1 MVATLDYGYL
11 STPTGMLNIAEI
23 VSLIAAL
30 ISVAF
35 TSRPYSELADNLKWI
50 YPDLSTVAVRYVFQS
65 FAILCLTITIII
77 LLMHIFGIRFSGKN
91 FAYLNQICLILNII
105 MGLMMISIGICA
117 ALWEDKLRRTP
128 AIIRRGYFS
137 NEYQYVFDEETH
149 ARPGAAAAA
158 ATFALIAG
166 ILFLIEA
173 CTRPMLSTGATRIPT
188 HASDRPIYTVVT
200 NTQRPPTNNSNSGE
214 RIIPIETTRSP
225 YRV

>member
-11 STPTGMLNIAEI
+11 STPAGILNIAEI

-35 TSRPYSELADNLKWI
+35 TSRLYCELADNFKWI
-50 YPDLSTVAVRYVFQS
+50 YPDLNTVAVRYVFQS
-65 FAILCLTITIII
+65 FAMLCLTITIII
-77 LLMHIFGIRFSGKN
+77 LLMHIYGIRYSGKN

-128 AIIRRGYFS
+128 GIIRRGYFS
-137 NEYQYVFDEETH
+137 NDYQIVFNEETH
-149 ARPGAAAAA
+149 PRPGAAAAA

-166 ILFLIEA
+166 ILFIIEA
-173 CTRPMLSTGATRIPT
+173 CTRPMLSTGATRVPT
-188 HASDRPIYTVVT
+188 HTSDRPSYTVAT
-200 NTQRPPTNNSNSGE
+200 STQRPPINNSNIGE
-214 RIIPIETTRSP
+214 RVIPIETTTSP